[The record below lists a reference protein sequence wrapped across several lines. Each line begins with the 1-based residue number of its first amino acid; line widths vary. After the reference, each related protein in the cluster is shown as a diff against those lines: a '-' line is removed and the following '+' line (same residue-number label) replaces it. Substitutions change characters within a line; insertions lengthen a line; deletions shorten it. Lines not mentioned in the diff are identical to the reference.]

1 MLLGWIL
8 LCTGLVAVTFSPL
21 AAGDGGRVRGR
32 QGDVALYRAEIE
44 RVHAGESYYRVAG
57 EELRERGYPT
67 ASPFNWRFPAPIWLM
82 GWMPSPMTGKV
93 LLGGL
98 AGLLLLWAFEVVAR
112 EGDHR
117 SQSGQV
123 HVFGQRLPMNQE
135 SSARKTDQSP
145 GKGRVGLPLATAL
158 LLTGPLMP
166 CALDDLFV
174 MPVLWAGVLI
184 GLSACAYGTNRP
196 GWGVAFGLAAVF
208 LRELAMPY
216 AVVAVGIALVN
227 RRWRE
232 VAAWGAGLGVFALC
246 YGLHL
251 VHVAGLIR
259 PDDAAH
265 GQGWLQL
272 GGAGFLVAA
281 AQMSAYLVVLPPWVA
296 AIYLGAALLGFAGWN
311 TPLGQR
317 IGLSACL
324 FLAAFA
330 AVGHDFN
337 QYWGSLFAPLL
348 CFGAARCPA
357 SFLELCAAGF
367 PAAAGRA
374 HTCSAN

>member
-1 MLLGWIL
+1 MDHSQPNAGLARLRPRRARAVLLGWLL
-8 LCTGLVAVTFSPL
+8 LCAGLVAVTFSPL

-32 QGDVALYRAEIE
+32 RGDVDLYRAEIE
-44 RVHAGESYYRVAG
+44 RVHAGEGYYRVAG

-67 ASPFNWRFPAPIWLM
+67 ASPFNWRFPAPMWLM
-82 GWMPSPMTGKV
+82 GWMPSLVTGKV
-93 LLGGL
+93 LLGML
-98 AGLLLLWAFEVVAR
+98 AGLLLLWAFEAVAR
-112 EGDHR
+112 QREGR
-117 SQSGQV
+117 I
-123 HVFGQRLPMNQE
+123 
-135 SSARKTDQSP
+135 
-145 GKGRVGLPLATAL
+145 GLPLATAL

-166 CALDDLFV
+166 CVLDDLFV

-216 AVVAVGIALVN
+216 VVVAAGIALAN

-232 VAAWGAGLGVFALC
+232 VAAWGAGLGLFALC

-251 VHVAGLIR
+251 VHVSGLIR

-296 AIYLGAALLGFAGWN
+296 AIYLGAALLGLAGWN

-317 IGLSACL
+317 IGLAVCL

-357 SFLELCAAGF
+357 SFVELCAAAF
-367 PAAAGRA
+367 PPVAGRA
-374 HTCSAN
+374 ESLV